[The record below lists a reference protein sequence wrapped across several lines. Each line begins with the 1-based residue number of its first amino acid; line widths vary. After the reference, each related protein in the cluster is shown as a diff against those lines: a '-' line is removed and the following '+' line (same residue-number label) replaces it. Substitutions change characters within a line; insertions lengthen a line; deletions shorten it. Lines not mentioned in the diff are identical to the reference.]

1 MARLLS
7 LFLSIWLLLMGL
19 PVHAQQQQAA
29 NAASN
34 AGQTELALRSVS
46 LKLVPNNPTKGV
58 VTNISD
64 LLREENAA
72 KVINNLQM
80 LRQGVWTNTGI
91 GYTKQ
96 RETVFNA
103 GGQFMDFAVQQT
115 STGTEKMLFQV
126 GGKVYSYDTSTD
138 TETEIGTGFS
148 TTALP
153 CIRSYTPTAIYL
165 VNGDVEPHKWDGNLA
180 NDFTVVAGWPFTV
193 GGRSYSKPKYQELF
207 AGRVVYS
214 GFSAYPNTVLFS
226 DYGNGDTFTTTTP
239 QLATDAGAI
248 EVPSVLGPI
257 KGMRVLKLDNTTNDS
272 ILLVGCARGFAI
284 ITGTSALDFAGV
296 ELTREFGLLTNRS
309 WVQLNNDLYFIGSDG
324 IRRFSSLSTGSI
336 LSNGAVSFPI
346 SNLVRRI
353 NLSYAENA
361 FAVHHPSTQEVQF
374 WFPID
379 SGTQND
385 HAVIMNYNTESIQGT
400 SQASNTSGT
409 LNPIFS
415 TKDGAALACG
425 IEFNRTM
432 YGGGYTGYLQEHYSG
447 NTYDGTAINWAY
459 VGSMAGG
466 NNPSQNCSCKKYTII
481 TDGGDQKFTAE
492 AYVLVGQLDGST
504 VWKLADSK
512 AINYTSASVTTVDT
526 WDTGTTTT
534 YPKFLDFGPRGSG
547 RYWTLKL
554 KGSTASEQVS
564 FVGSMA
570 FLTVGGLKQ

>member
-1 MARLLS
+1 MVRFTALLLS
-7 LFLSIWLLLMGL
+7 LWLLLMGL
-19 PVHAQQQQAA
+19 PVFAQAQQAA
-29 NAASN
+29 NN

-46 LKLVPNNPTKGV
+46 LKLVPNNPTRGAV
-58 VTNISD
+58 SNISD

-80 LRQGVWTNTGI
+80 FRQGVWTNTGI
-91 GYTKQ
+91 GFAKQ
-96 RETVFNA
+96 RAGVFNSGA
-103 GGQFMDFAVQQT
+103 QFLDFAVQLT
-115 STGTEKMLFQV
+115 STGTERLLFQC
-126 GGKVYSYDTSTD
+126 GNKVYSYDTDTD
-138 TETEIGTGFS
+138 TETEIGTGYS

-165 VNGDVEPHKWDGNLA
+165 CNGDVEPRKWDGNLV

-214 GFSAYPNTVLFS
+214 GFTAYPNTVLFS
-226 DYGNGDTFTTTTP
+226 NYGNGDTFTVNSP

-336 LSNGAVSFPI
+336 LSNSSVSFPV
-346 SNLVRRI
+346 SNLVARI
-353 NLSYAENA
+353 NLSKAENA

-385 HAVIMNYNTESIQGT
+385 HAVIMNYNTNTIQGT
-400 SQASNTSGT
+400 GQAANSNGV
-409 LNPIFS
+409 LDPIFS

-425 IEFNRTM
+425 IEFNRVM
-432 YGGGYTGYLQEHYSG
+432 YGGGYTGYLQEHYTG
-447 NTYDGTAINWAY
+447 NTYDGTAIEWAY
-459 VGSMAGG
+459 VGAMAGG
-466 NNPSQNCSCKKYTII
+466 NNPSQNVSCKKYTII

-492 AYVLVGQLDGST
+492 AYVLVQQLDGST
-504 VWKLADSK
+504 AWKLADTK
-512 AINYTSASVTTVDT
+512 AINYTSPSVTAVEAWT
-526 WDTGTTTT
+526 TGSTTT
-534 YPKFLDFGPRGSG
+534 YPKFLDFNPRGSG

-554 KGSTASEQVS
+554 KGSTASEQIS